1 MLVLL
6 HLLIILSIP
15 VIFLG
20 LDWIVAHPLRVI
32 HLLIMLPLLFVG
44 YGLCA
49 THLVISFH
57 LLDVPQGEI
66 ITFVNVQDSLI
77 GPLINWAA
85 PRLAV
90 CARLRSR

>member
-32 HLLIMLPLLFVG
+32 RLLIMLPLLFVG
-44 YGLCA
+44 
-49 THLVISFH
+49 
-57 LLDVPQGEI
+57 
-66 ITFVNVQDSLI
+66 
-77 GPLINWAA
+77 
-85 PRLAV
+85 
-90 CARLRSR
+90 